1 MWRVD
6 NMYVRRVAEPR
17 LQKGRRS
24 HYMARMFYCS
34 QPLEAP
40 EDPAALEVAFRSI
53 NAPTQLVWGSN
64 FPSHEFD
71 VPATIWDLPFLSEDV
86 KKAILGGNAMRLF
99 DFNHGSA

>member
-1 MWRVD
+1 
-6 NMYVRRVAEPR
+6 
-17 LQKGRRS
+17 
-24 HYMARMFYCS
+24 MFYCS

-99 DFNHGSA
+99 DFNQGIACRGARSKTRFGRAAMRKRPRPASG